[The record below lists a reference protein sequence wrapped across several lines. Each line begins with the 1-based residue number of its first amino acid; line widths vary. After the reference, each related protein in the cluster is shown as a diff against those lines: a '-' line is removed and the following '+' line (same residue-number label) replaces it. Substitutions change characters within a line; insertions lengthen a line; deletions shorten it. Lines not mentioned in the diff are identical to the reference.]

1 MEIIVK
7 RGIFPRFILPK
18 LKMNFRF
25 VDISFSF
32 VNNNGKMDCK
42 MSNKEYK
49 MFQVCVQMHFDAA
62 HFIRN
67 YDGKCAN
74 LHGHRWNVVV
84 CIEGRELDD
93 LGMLIDFS
101 EVKKAMRKSLT
112 LLDHSL
118 LNDLPSFGPQGV
130 NPTAEHLAQFMF
142 RELQNDLVLGDK
154 RLAWV
159 KIYESPDTWTI
170 FKED

>member
-1 MEIIVK
+1 
-7 RGIFPRFILPK
+7 
-18 LKMNFRF
+18 
-25 VDISFSF
+25 
-32 VNNNGKMDCK
+32 
-42 MSNKEYK
+42 
-49 MFQVCVQMHFDAA
+49 MFQVCVQEHFDAA

-67 YDGKCAN
+67 YNGKCAN

-84 CIEGRELDD
+84 CIEGTQLDH

-101 EVKKAMRKSLT
+101 EVKKIIREELK

-118 LNDLPSFGPQGV
+118 LNDLSSFGPEGV
-130 NPTAEHLAQFMF
+130 NPTAEHLAQFLYVEF
-142 RELQNDLVLGDK
+142 KKNLVLSEK

-159 KIYESPDTWTI
+159 KIFESPDAWAI

>member
-1 MEIIVK
+1 
-7 RGIFPRFILPK
+7 
-18 LKMNFRF
+18 
-25 VDISFSF
+25 
-32 VNNNGKMDCK
+32 
-42 MSNKEYK
+42 
-49 MFQVCVQMHFDAA
+49 MFQVCVQAHFDAA

-67 YDGKCAN
+67 YDGNCAK

-84 CIEGRELDD
+84 CIEGRQLDH

-101 EVKKAMRKSLT
+101 EVKQSIRNKIK

-118 LNDLPSFGPQGV
+118 LNDLPSFGLI
-130 NPTAEHLAQFMF
+130 NPTAENLALFIYT
-142 RELQNDLVLGDK
+142 ELKQELVLNEK

-159 KIYESPDTWTI
+159 QVNESPDAWAI

>member
-1 MEIIVK
+1 
-7 RGIFPRFILPK
+7 
-18 LKMNFRF
+18 
-25 VDISFSF
+25 
-32 VNNNGKMDCK
+32 
-42 MSNKEYK
+42 
-49 MFQVCVQMHFDAA
+49 MFQVCVQAHFDAA

-84 CIEGRELDD
+84 CIEGKQLDH

-101 EVKKAMRKSLT
+101 EVKLTIRKVLKF
-112 LLDHSL
+112 LDHSL
-118 LNDLPSFGPQGV
+118 LNDLPSFGPDGV
-130 NPTAEHLAQFMF
+130 NPTAEHLAEFLFMK
-142 RELQNDLVLGDK
+142 LKQDLVLSEK

-159 KIYESPDTWTI
+159 KVYESPDTWAI